1 MKQSILL
8 VFICMFMVNYNSA
21 QTTITID
28 NFPVAGDTL
37 VSATDGMPFGIIAGN
52 SGANQ
57 TWDFRS
63 LQGLSNTTV
72 YQNAAAGQFSDNFPN
87 ADLVIL
93 GLGET
98 ETYYRTTANSFD
110 LLGFYGNGG
119 IDLAPVVEVKY
130 TPPSKQRVAPLTYGD
145 NYTNNTSLLV
155 PFAGEDIPPE
165 FRDSLPFVPD
175 SIRLNFATTST
186 TEVDAWGVAQI
197 PGGSYEVIRA
207 KTIEISDTKLEV
219 KISNSPFIPWVEI
232 PAEEL
237 PFLGFLGKDTTKTYS
252 FLSDLAKEPIA
263 ELQVN
268 PEDDS
273 VEFVTYKSNDVVSN
287 VSYLNTGR
295 PDLLVY
301 PNPAI
306 DHVRFELLNL
316 PIGKYKIRVYN
327 LLGQTLWQETHQVSS
342 TKKTV
347 RVNFS
352 KFQKGTYLYSL
363 TNDRGKTITTKRLV
377 IIRP

>member
-1 MKQSILL
+1 MKQTILS
-8 VFICMFMVNYNSA
+8 VFICLILVNFNTA
-21 QTTITID
+21 QITITTA
-28 NFPVAGDTL
+28 NFPVAGDSL
-37 VSATDGMPFGIIAGN
+37 ISATDGMPFGINIGN
-52 SGANQ
+52 SGGNQ

-63 LQGLSNTTV
+63 LQGISNTTV
-72 YQNAAAGQFSDNFPN
+72 YKNASEGQFSNSFPN
-87 ADLVIL
+87 ASLVVI
-93 GLGET
+93 GLAGT
-98 ETYYRTTANSFD
+98 ETYYQSSATSFD
-110 LLGFYGNGG
+110 LIGFHGNGG

-130 TPPSKQRVAPLTYGD
+130 NPPTKVRRAPLKYQD
-145 NYTNNTSLLV
+145 SYSDNTSLTV
-155 PFAGEDIPPE
+155 PFSGEDIPSE
-165 FRDSLPFVPD
+165 FTDSLPFTPD
-175 SIRLNFATTST
+175 SVRLNFVSNTTI
-186 TEVDAWGVAQI
+186 EVDAWGVAQI
-197 PGGSYEVIRA
+197 PGGSYEVLRT
-207 KTIEISDTKLEV
+207 KTIELRKTMLEV
-219 KISNSPFIPWVEI
+219 K
-232 PAEEL
+232 
-237 PFLGFLGKDTTKTYS
+237 LGFGPFAAWVDISDQVPFFDFIGLDTLKTYS

-273 VEFVTYKSNDVVSN
+273 VVFVTYKSNDVVSN

-316 PIGKYKIRVYN
+316 PSGIYTVRVYN
-327 LLGQTLWQETHQVSS
+327 LLGQTLWQENHQVNGP
-342 TKKTV
+342 KKTV

-352 KFQKGTYLYSL
+352 KFSKGTYLYSL